1 MIPTPTQ
8 TQTVARP
15 SGFVLTGRMVLA
27 CFLAFF
33 GTVFSVNF
41 YMAKVAIATFSGLE
55 AEKPYQSGLK
65 WDAEIARA
73 RAQDQRGWTVDA
85 TVRPGANGASV
96 VELRQQ
102 DAAALATPGLVF
114 DARFSHP
121 ADRRRDLRVEMT
133 KIEPGLYR
141 AEAMVSEG
149 RWELVLEAR
158 KGDELV
164 FRSQNR
170 LDIPGAR

>member
-1 MIPTPTQ
+1 MTTTSAP
-8 TQTVARP
+8 VRP
-15 SGFVLTGRMVLA
+15 AAPAGFVLTGRMVLA

-65 WDAEIARA
+65 WDSEIARA
-73 RAQDQRGWTVDA
+73 RAQDRRGWRVDA
-85 TVRPGANGASV
+85 SVRTGPDGVSIL
-96 VELRQQ
+96 EIRQT
-102 DAAALATPGLVF
+102 DGSAAATAGIEF
-114 DARFSHP
+114 DARFTHP
-121 ADRRRDLRVEMT
+121 ADRRRDVTVPVT

-141 AEAMVSEG
+141 GAAQVDDG

-158 KGDELV
+158 KGDELI

-170 LDIPGAR
+170 LDVRRAD

>member
-1 MIPTPTQ
+1 MAPISTSPRP
-8 TQTVARP
+8 AAHP

-41 YMAKVAIATFSGLE
+41 YMARVAIATFSGLE

-65 WDAEIARA
+65 WDSEIERA
-73 RAQDQRGWTVDA
+73 RAQDRLGWQVDA
-85 TVRPGANGASV
+85 RVRTDRDGLRLVEIRQADGAFAPTSGIAF
-96 VELRQQ
+96 E
-102 DAAALATPGLVF
+102 
-114 DARFSHP
+114 ARFAHP
-121 ADRRRDLRVEMT
+121 ADRRRDVKVEVA
-133 KIEPGLYR
+133 KVEPGFYR
-141 AEAMVSEG
+141 GVAQVADG

-158 KGDELV
+158 KGDELM

-170 LDIPGAR
+170 LDLRRSD